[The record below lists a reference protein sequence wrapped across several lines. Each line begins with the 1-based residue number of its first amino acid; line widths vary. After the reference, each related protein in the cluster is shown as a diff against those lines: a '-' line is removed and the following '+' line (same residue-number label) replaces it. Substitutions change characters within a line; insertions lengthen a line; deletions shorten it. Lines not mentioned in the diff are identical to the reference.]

1 MEIAVTRDFPEVLN
15 VLAEF
20 TELSDKVK
28 LLQLYKLMFSDIVE
42 NSKEEFLG
50 ILRTLPVDVVS
61 SVYSHFLYTQC
72 PILSFCQVLFIRSA
86 LHMSAAGVLC
96 C

>member
-1 MEIAVTRDFPEVLN
+1 METPMEIAVTRDFPEVLN

-28 LLQLYKLMFSDIVE
+28 LLQLYKLMYSDIVE
-42 NSKEEFLG
+42 NSKEEFLS

-61 SVYSHFLYTQC
+61 SVYSHFL
-72 PILSFCQVLFIRSA
+72 
-86 LHMSAAGVLC
+86 
-96 C
+96 

>member
-1 MEIAVTRDFPEVLN
+1 METPVEIAVTRDFPEVLN

-28 LLQLYKLMFSDIVE
+28 LLQLYKLMYSDIVE
-42 NSKEEFLG
+42 NSKEEFLS

-61 SVYSHFLYTQC
+61 SVYSHFL
-72 PILSFCQVLFIRSA
+72 
-86 LHMSAAGVLC
+86 
-96 C
+96 

>member
-1 MEIAVTRDFPEVLN
+1 METPVEIAVTRDFPEVLN

-42 NSKEEFLG
+42 NSKEEFLS

-61 SVYSHFLYTQC
+61 SVYSHFL
-72 PILSFCQVLFIRSA
+72 
-86 LHMSAAGVLC
+86 
-96 C
+96 

>member
-42 NSKEEFLG
+42 NSKEEFLS

-61 SVYSHFLYTQC
+61 SVYSHFL
-72 PILSFCQVLFIRSA
+72 
-86 LHMSAAGVLC
+86 
-96 C
+96 

>member
-28 LLQLYKLMFSDIVE
+28 LLQLYKLMYSDIVE
-42 NSKEEFLG
+42 NSKEEFLS

-61 SVYSHFLYTQC
+61 SVYSHFL
-72 PILSFCQVLFIRSA
+72 
-86 LHMSAAGVLC
+86 
-96 C
+96 